1 MTNNIPLVSVIIPVY
16 NGEKTIRET
25 IFSVLNQTYKNIELI
40 VINDG
45 SLDLTLNVIYTIKD
59 SRLKVFSYEKS
70 GVSTSRNRGIERAS
84 GQFISF
90 LDADDI
96 WTPEKVEKQ
105 LKALQANPQASV
117 AYSWVDYIDENGDFF
132 RHGNHITMN
141 GNAYKKMLI
150 QNILENGSNPLI
162 RRQALINVGNFDPS
176 LKFAEDWDMWLRLAS
191 RYDFVTVPHADV
203 LYRMSF
209 SSVSTNVLEMEKACL
224 KFIEKSF
231 NSAPTS
237 LQSLKRKSLTNLYH
251 YLTFKSLESPSGQKN
266 AIIAIRFFK
275 NVIRY
280 DLSVI
285 FHWKTMFEAFFKIIM
300 VFLLPPKQYRYLKT
314 RIKRMMLNLSRE
326 RGLGR
331 AENKEISIIQ
341 YE

>member
-1 MTNNIPLVSVIIPVY
+1 MNSNNKPFISVIIPVY

-25 IFSVLNQTYKNIELI
+25 IDSVLNQTYSNLEII

-59 SRLKVFSYEKS
+59 SRVKVFSYEKS
-70 GVSTSRNRGIERAS
+70 GVSISRNRGIERAS

-96 WTPEKVEKQ
+96 WTPEKLEEQ
-105 LKALQANPQASV
+105 LKALQTNPQASV

-141 GNAYKKMLI
+141 GNAYEQMLI

-162 RRQALINVGNFDPS
+162 RRQALINIGNFDQS

-191 RYDFVTVPHADV
+191 RYNFVTVPYAHV
-203 LYRMSF
+203 LYRTS
-209 SSVSTNVLEMEKACL
+209 SYSVSTNVLEMEKFSL
-224 KFIEKSF
+224 EFIEKAF
-231 NSAPTS
+231 NQAPAS
-237 LQSLKRKSLTNLYH
+237 LQYLKRKSLTNLYH

-266 AIIAIRFFK
+266 AIIAIGFLI
-275 NVIRY
+275 NIILN

-285 FHWKTMFEAFFKIIM
+285 MHWQTMSKALFKIFM
-300 VFLLPPKQYRYLKT
+300 VCILPSQQYISFRIRLKRFLLKG
-314 RIKRMMLNLSRE
+314 NRE
-326 RGLGR
+326 QGTG
-331 AENKEISIIQ
+331 NGEISVIG
-341 YE
+341 

>member
-191 RYDFVTVPHADV
+191 RYDFVTVPDADV

-285 FHWKTMFEAFFKIIM
+285 FHWKTMFEAFFKITM

-331 AENKEISIIQ
+331 AGNKEISIIQ

>member
-1 MTNNIPLVSVIIPVY
+1 MINNAPLISVIIPVY
-16 NGEKTIRET
+16 NGQKTIRET
-25 IFSVLNQTYKNIELI
+25 ILSVLNQTYKNLELI

-45 SLDLTLNVIYTIKD
+45 SLDLTLNVVYSIQD
-59 SRLKVFSYEKS
+59 SRLKVFSYAKS
-70 GVSTSRNRGIERAS
+70 GVSISRNRGIEKAS

-96 WTPEKVEKQ
+96 WTPEKLEKQ

-117 AYSWVDYIDENGDFF
+117 AYSWVDYIDENGEFF
-132 RHGNHITMN
+132 RHGNHISIN
-141 GNAYKKMLI
+141 GNAYEKMLI
-150 QNILENGSNPLI
+150 QNVLENGSNPLI

-191 RYDFVTVPHADV
+191 CYDFVTVPHAHV

-224 KFIEKSF
+224 QFIEKSF
-231 NSAPTS
+231 NNAPTS
-237 LQSLKRKSLTNLYH
+237 LQYLKRKSLTNLYH

-266 AIIAIRFFK
+266 AIIAMRFFK
-275 NVIRY
+275 NVIWH

-285 FHWKTMFEAFFKIIM
+285 IDWKKIFEVFFKVTM
-300 VFLLPPKQYRYLKT
+300 VILLPPKQYRYLKT
-314 RIKRMMLNLSRE
+314 KIKRIISRLNRE
-326 RGLGR
+326 RGLVSTR
-331 AENKEISIIQ
+331 SNEISIVQ

>member
-1 MTNNIPLVSVIIPVY
+1 
-16 NGEKTIRET
+16 
-25 IFSVLNQTYKNIELI
+25 
-40 VINDG
+40 
-45 SLDLTLNVIYTIKD
+45 
-59 SRLKVFSYEKS
+59 
-70 GVSTSRNRGIERAS
+70 S

-96 WTPEKVEKQ
+96 WTPEKLEKQ

-117 AYSWVDYIDENGDFF
+117 AYSWVDYIDENGEFF

-141 GNAYKKMLI
+141 GNAYEKMLI

-191 RYDFVTVPHADV
+191 CYDFVTVPYAHV

-224 KFIEKSF
+224 KFIEKAF
-231 NSAPTS
+231 NNAPTS
-237 LQSLKRKSLTNLYH
+237 FQYLKRKSLTNLYH

-266 AIIAIRFFK
+266 AFIAMRLFK
-275 NVIRY
+275 NVIWN

-285 FHWKTMFEAFFKIIM
+285 MHWKTMSEAFFKIIM
-300 VFLLPPKQYRYLKT
+300 VILLPPKQYRYLKT
-314 RIKRMMLNLSRE
+314 KIKRIISRLNRE
-326 RGLGR
+326 RGLVR
-331 AENKEISIIQ
+331 TRNNEISIVQ

>member
-1 MTNNIPLVSVIIPVY
+1 MNSNNKLLISVIIPVY

-25 IFSVLNQTYKNIELI
+25 IDSVLNQTYSNLEII

-45 SLDLTLNVIYTIKD
+45 SLDLTLNVVYSIRD
-59 SRLKVFSYEKS
+59 CRLKVFSYQNS
-70 GVSTSRNRGIERAS
+70 GVSISRNRGIERAS

-96 WTPEKVEKQ
+96 WTPEKLEEQ
-105 LKALQANPQASV
+105 LKALQTNPQASV

-141 GNAYKKMLI
+141 GNAYEKMLI

-162 RRQALINVGNFDPS
+162 RRQALINIGNFDQS

-191 RYDFVTVPHADV
+191 RYNFVTVPYAHV
-203 LYRMSF
+203 LYRTS
-209 SSVSTNVLEMEKACL
+209 SYSVSTNVLEMEKFSL
-224 KFIEKSF
+224 EFIEKAF
-231 NSAPTS
+231 NQAPAS
-237 LQSLKRKSLTNLYH
+237 LQYLKRKSLTNLYH

-266 AIIAIRFFK
+266 AIIAIGFLI
-275 NVIRY
+275 NIILN

-285 FHWKTMFEAFFKIIM
+285 IHWQTMSKALFKIFM
-300 VFLLPPKQYRYLKT
+300 VCILPSQQYISFRIRLKRFLLKG
-314 RIKRMMLNLSRE
+314 NRE
-326 RGLGR
+326 QGTG
-331 AENKEISIIQ
+331 NGEISVIG
-341 YE
+341 

>member
-1 MTNNIPLVSVIIPVY
+1 MTNNTPLISVIIPVY

-25 IFSVLNQTYKNIELI
+25 IFSVLNQTYKNLELI

-45 SLDLTLNVIYTIKD
+45 SLDLTLNVIYTIQD

-70 GVSTSRNRGIERAS
+70 GVSISRNRGIERAS

-96 WTPEKVEKQ
+96 WTPEKLEKQ

-117 AYSWVDYIDENGDFF
+117 AYSWVDYIDENGEFF
-132 RHGNHITMN
+132 RHGNHISIN
-141 GNAYKKMLI
+141 GNAYEKMLI
-150 QNILENGSNPLI
+150 QNVLENGSNPLI
-162 RRQALINVGNFDPS
+162 RRQALINVGNFDIS

-191 RYDFVTVPHADV
+191 RYDFVTVPDADV

-231 NSAPTS
+231 HTAPKS
-237 LQSLKRKSLTNLYH
+237 LQCLKRKSLTNLYH

-266 AIIAIRFFK
+266 AIFAMRFFK
-275 NVIRY
+275 NVIWH

-285 FHWKTMFEAFFKIIM
+285 IDWKKIFEVFFKVTM
-300 VFLLPPKQYRYLKT
+300 VILLPPKQYRYLKT
-314 RIKRMMLNLSRE
+314 KIKIMMLSMSRE
-326 RGLGR
+326 RGLVNTRNNG
-331 AENKEISIIQ
+331 ISIVQ

>member
-1 MTNNIPLVSVIIPVY
+1 MVNNMPLISVIIPVY
-16 NGEKTIRET
+16 NGQNTIRET
-25 IFSVLNQTYKNIELI
+25 IFSVLNQTYKNLELI

-70 GVSTSRNRGIERAS
+70 GVSISRNRGIERAS

-96 WTPEKVEKQ
+96 WTPEKLEKQ
-105 LKALQANPQASV
+105 LKALQTNPQASV

-132 RHGNHITMN
+132 RYGNHITMN
-141 GNAYKKMLI
+141 GNAYEKMLI
-150 QNILENGSNPLI
+150 HNILENGSNPLI

-191 RYDFVTVPHADV
+191 QYDFVTVPDADV

-209 SSVSTNVLEMEKACL
+209 SSVSTNVVEMEKACL

-231 NSAPTS
+231 NSAPKS
-237 LQSLKRKSLTNLYH
+237 LQYLKTKSLTNLYH
-251 YLTFKSLESPSGQKN
+251 YLTFKCLESPSGQKS
-266 AIIAIRFFK
+266 ALIAMKFFK
-275 NVIRY
+275 NVIWH

-285 FHWKTMFEAFFKIIM
+285 IDWKKIFE
-300 VFLLPPKQYRYLKT
+300 VFLKVTLVILLPPKQYRYLKT
-314 RIKRMMLNLSRE
+314 KIKIMMSNMSQKRE
-326 RGLGR
+326 LVNAR
-331 AENKEISIIQ
+331 NNQISIIQ